1 MLNITMCFHG
11 ITIITGIKGGIIGIT
26 GGITGIT
33 SRMDT
38 LSTARNVYCRHYRYH
53 RYQEKSENQKSC
65 RISSLLYDDVVT
77 VCLRAHQRLLYF
89 PHLASSCLWQPFNAA
104 ALCPLTRT
112 HTHPYTCI
120 CIFSV
125 ICICIC
131 SLYSFLQHCN
141 AAFYKATK
149 SFSFFSKLRYLY
161 ICHSI
166 CICI

>member
-1 MLNITMCFHG
+1 MIC
-11 ITIITGIKGGIIGIT
+11 
-26 GGITGIT
+26 
-33 SRMDT
+33 
-38 LSTARNVYCRHYRYH
+38 
-53 RYQEKSENQKSC
+53 EKSSLFLGDIRVIFGSFLFVLGFPNWQTSC
-65 RISSLLYDDVVT
+65 RISSILYWWCGDDLPPTSSAASVFPSP
-77 VCLRAHQRLLYF
+77 RLIL
-89 PHLASSCLWQPFNAA
+89 PLATIQCSCTM
-104 ALCPLTRT
+104 PLTRT

-166 CICI
+166 CICIWILPLD